1 MKQLLENFDKE
12 LVDGLAIASQTKFT
26 NTNVKIKNIVI
37 SGLGG
42 SGIGGS
48 IAYSLLANKLHV
60 PYYVNKGYFLPNCIN
75 ENTLVIIC
83 SYSGNTEESIHAF
96 KEAMHKNAII
106 VCITSGGELANLAI
120 NCNYNHVLIPSGRPP
135 RASLGYSLIQLIA
148 TLVKY
153 QVIAD
158 DILAT
163 IYQTSEFI
171 NANKTT
177 IIEESLQLSQAIY
190 DKLPVIYCEETI
202 EPIAIRWKQQL
213 NENSKMLCW
222 HNVYPEMNHNELV
235 GWREVNNQLALI
247 IIKTGDEYYRN
258 QARMDLNELIYK
270 KVTNSITHIH
280 AKGNNQ
286 IEKAFY
292 LIHYGDWLS
301 YHLAIKRGY
310 DPMEI
315 DVLIKLKNDLSN
327 IK

>member
-1 MKQLLENFDKE
+1 MKQLLENFDRE
-12 LVDGLAIASQTKFT
+12 LLDGLSIASKTQFN
-26 NTNVKIKNIVI
+26 NTQVKIKNIVI

-48 IAYSLLANKLHV
+48 IAYSLLSNKLDV
-60 PYYVNKGYFLPNCIN
+60 PYYVNKGYFLPNYID
-75 ENTLVIIC
+75 ENSLVIIC

-96 KEAMHKNAII
+96 KEAMHKNAVI
-106 VCITSGGELANLAI
+106 VCITSGGELLNLAK
-120 NCNYNHVLIPSGRPP
+120 NCNYNHIVIPSGRPP
-135 RASLGYSLIQLIA
+135 RASLGYSLIQLFA

-153 QVIAD
+153 NLIEEE
-158 DILAT
+158 ILET
-163 IYQTSEFI
+163 IEQASQFI
-171 NANKTT
+171 TKNQAA
-177 IIEESLQLSQAIY
+177 IIEESAIVCDAIY

-235 GWREVNNQLALI
+235 GWREQNHHLALI
-247 IIKTGDEYYRN
+247 MFKTGDEFYRN
-258 QARMDLNELIYK
+258 QARMDLNEVIYK
-270 KVTNSITHIH
+270 NVTNSITHIT
-280 AKGNNQ
+280 AKGNNR